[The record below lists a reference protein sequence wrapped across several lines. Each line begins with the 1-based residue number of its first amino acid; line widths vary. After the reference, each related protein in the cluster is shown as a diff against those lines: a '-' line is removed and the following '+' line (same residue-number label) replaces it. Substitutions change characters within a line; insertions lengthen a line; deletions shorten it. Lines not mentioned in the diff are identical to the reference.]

1 MKTGLLPI
9 GTVVQL
15 EGGTK
20 KVMITGYYS
29 KAEGENKIY
38 QYNGCI
44 FPEGFMENIFCLFDH
59 NQIKE
64 VFYKGLENDEYE
76 NYVSRIGNKSESLN
90 SEKVRM
96 PDGNSVKKVQR
107 EYGVKTKH
115 NAKHPRSISEMRARY
130 AVDKISGNLDDKADM
145 SKFKR

>member
-1 MKTGLLPI
+1 MKKGLLPI

-44 FPEGFMENIFCLFDH
+44 FPEGFMENVFCLFDQH
-59 NQIKE
+59 QISE
-64 VFYKGLENDEYE
+64 VFYKGLENEEYE
-76 NYVSRIGNKSESLN
+76 NYINEMDSKVDLKYSTVASSKDKSETNRRVPKIKQKPPTKPRSA
-90 SEKVRM
+90 SEMK
-96 PDGNSVKKVQR
+96 SK
-107 EYGVKTKH
+107 YGVTK
-115 NAKHPRSISEMRARY
+115 K
-130 AVDKISGNLDDKADM
+130 SGENV
-145 SKFKR
+145 KRLH

>member
-1 MKTGLLPI
+1 MKKELLPI

-44 FPEGFMENIFCLFDH
+44 FPEGFMENVFCLFDH

-64 VFYKGLENDEYE
+64 VFYKGLENGEYKE
-76 NYVSRIGNKSESLN
+76 YVNDINLNPNLSFGSNKKEESTNLRSSDVVHRRTPKAPTHPMSKSEM
-90 SEKVRM
+90 K
-96 PDGNSVKKVQR
+96 
-107 EYGVKTKH
+107 
-115 NAKHPRSISEMRARY
+115 AKYNVS
-130 AVDKISGNLDDKADM
+130 KISGEKM
-145 SKFKR
+145 

>member
-1 MKTGLLPI
+1 MKKGLLPI
-9 GTVVQL
+9 GTVVIL

-44 FPEGFMENIFCLFDH
+44 FPEGFMENVFCLFDQS
-59 NQIKE
+59 QIVE

-76 NYVSRIGNKSESLN
+76 SYINEMDSRTELKYT
-90 SEKVRM
+90 
-96 PDGNSVKKVQR
+96 SVP
-107 EYGVKTKH
+107 GAKTK
-115 NAKHPRSISEMRARY
+115 NEKSNNVPKIKPKAPTRPRSASEMKSKY
-130 AVDKISGNLDDKADM
+130 GIQKVSGQEI
-145 SKFKR
+145 KRLH

>member
-1 MKTGLLPI
+1 MKKGLLPI
-9 GTVVQL
+9 GTVVIL

-44 FPEGFMENIFCLFDH
+44 FPEGFMENVFCLFDQS
-59 NQIKE
+59 QIVE

-76 NYVSRIGNKSESLN
+76 KYISDLNPDNSLSFSSISKSDSKTSSASNTVYRRTPKAPTKPLSKSEM
-90 SEKVRM
+90 K
-96 PDGNSVKKVQR
+96 
-107 EYGVKTKH
+107 
-115 NAKHPRSISEMRARY
+115 ARY
-130 AVDKISGNLDDKADM
+130 TKSRMSGEK
-145 SKFKR
+145 